1 MNDDFRVGSLA
12 TSGDVKYA
20 IFVLDRQRAVKT
32 TFGML
37 PQHVFVSLPA
47 PHTGVRLL
55 TAADC
60 DFVFTVE
67 DTGTATRDGVA
78 IREYKVVKAR
88 YCVPG
93 LTLCSTL
100 LDMINDY
107 YPPLHGIE
115 TVHNIITREF
125 WRTRAGAR

>member
-55 TAADC
+55 TAAVC

-67 DTGTATRDGVA
+67 DTGTTPDGFP
-78 IREYKVVKAR
+78 IRQYKVVKAR
-88 YCVPG
+88 HWVPDLARRTTI
-93 LTLCSTL
+93 LT
-100 LDMINDY
+100 MIHEH

-115 TVHNIITREF
+115 TVRNIITREIS
-125 WRTRAGAR
+125 RTRAGVR